1 MSKEKFKSKRAFI
14 LASCGAAVGLGN
26 ALRFP
31 GLCAKYGGAYLIV
44 YFIAL
49 VTLGIPLLN
58 AEIALG
64 RRVGSGAPEC
74 LDSLKRGGGR
84 AGWASCAN
92 SVLTAVLY
100 AGLAGWIL
108 AEAFNIFP
116 LSLNAAN
123 MQRTEI
129 ASHFFGEV
137 INSRGDGVISGISP
151 LVLLCIIA
159 CWGLMYLC
167 LKGGAK
173 SLAKAAE
180 FTVIIPVIMLVIM
193 AGRGLL
199 YANSAQALKKLFTPD
214 FSALALPDFWLSAL
228 GQVFFSLSVGV
239 GIMPAYGAYL
249 PKNTNIYSCS
259 LVIAFA
265 DFSVSLISSV
275 ALYTTLYGCGL
286 EGEIGAS
293 GIITAFAVYPVA
305 ITRLFGGNAVING
318 IAGVLFYG
326 SLTMLAVQSAVSMA
340 EAFISPFCSGFN
352 IKKKKAVAV
361 FCAAGG
367 VISMIFATTAAPLIV
382 EISDKF
388 VNFYNVLLLGIIEC
402 SLIGTRAKEGW
413 LVDEIN
419 KYSKKLK
426 MREGHFVC
434 AVKYLSPVILS
445 AVTLSEFLRLMIF
458 GTGYEAWAQIS
469 FGWGL
474 SLAVALTAFVIYYFS
489 YGTRDIRV
497 KKLSKKGG

>member
-1 MSKEKFKSKRAFI
+1 M

-74 LDSLKRGGGR
+74 LESLKRGGGR
-84 AGWASCAN
+84 AGWACCIN
-92 SVLTAVLY
+92 SILTAVIY

-108 AEAFNIFP
+108 SEAFDIVP
-116 LSLNAAN
+116 LALGAESIP
-123 MQRTEI
+123 RPEI

-137 INSRGDGVISGISP
+137 LHSRADGVISGVSP
-151 LVLLCIIA
+151 VVAA
-159 CWGLMYLC
+159 CTVFCWILMLIC
-167 LKGGAK
+167 LKGGAR

-180 FTVIIPVIMLVIM
+180 FTVIIPVAMFILM

-199 YANSAQALKKLFTPD
+199 YENSFIALKKLFTPD
-214 FSALALPDFWLSAL
+214 FAALAKPDFWLSAL

-249 PKNTNIYSCS
+249 PAKTNIYSCS
-259 LVIAFA
+259 LIIAA
-265 DFSVSLISSV
+265 VDFSVSLIASV

-305 ITRLFGGNAVING
+305 ITRLFGVGTVANAV
-318 IAGVLFYG
+318 AGVLFYG

-340 EAFISPFCSGFN
+340 EAFVSPFCSSFGV
-352 IKKKKAVAV
+352 KKKRAAAL
-361 FCAAGG
+361 FCAVGG
-367 VISMIFATTAAPLIV
+367 AVSLIFATTAAQLIV
-382 EISDKF
+382 EISDKY

-402 SLIGTRAKEGW
+402 LLLGSRAKEGW
-413 LVDEIN
+413 LVKEIN
-419 KYSKKLK
+419 RYSGRLK
-426 MREGHFVC
+426 MRGRHFVF

-445 AVTLSEFLRLMIF
+445 SVMATELFRLIF
-458 GTGYEAWAQIS
+458 SGSGYALWARIA

-474 SLAVALTAFVIYYFS
+474 SVSVALSAFIIYYFS
-489 YGTRDIRV
+489 HGKREISLKRLA
-497 KKLSKKGG
+497 KKSG